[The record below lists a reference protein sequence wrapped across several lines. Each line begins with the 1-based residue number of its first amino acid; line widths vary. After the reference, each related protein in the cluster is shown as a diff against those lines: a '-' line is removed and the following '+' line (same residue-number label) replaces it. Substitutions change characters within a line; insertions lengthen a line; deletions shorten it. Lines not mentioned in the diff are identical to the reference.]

1 MANRWEVG
9 GRLRKGTTGVK
20 DGKSLDRL
28 GKGENIDGTEEG
40 VGNRGTYDGVRM
52 WHSPDEKRQSK
63 TERRLPHHLYISLKP
78 IKLWNWIHGCGERER
93 EREGKSALEIRTKTA
108 RAWKEK
114 CGGEWRNTS
123 LSLWHLPSEWHQLN
137 GAKQPN
143 SDVESKVEKERERD
157 RRKSKSEKAEERQ
170 RNRKEMNDSKEE
182 KSDRMGRRVPVRHC
196 FTSHCTEQ
204 ENLSYASAFHIA
216 FTIYVPGRIM
226 QLDGSV
232 EKTPINLILFSI
244 FFFSS
249 LSFSFSAPVILSVC
263 VLWHSSAPV
272 YFLTSYVKVF
282 SSRPLS
288 HVYCILLSL

>member
-1 MANRWEVG
+1 MANRREVG

-157 RRKSKSEKAEERQ
+157 RRKSKSEKAEERR

-182 KSDRMGRRVPVRHC
+182 KSDRMGRRVPVKTLFHQSLHRTGEPELC
-196 FTSHCTEQ
+196 FCVPHR
-204 ENLSYASAFHIA
+204 FHDLCSGEDNA
-216 FTIYVPGRIM
+216 ARRLCWKDTHKSDLVF
-226 QLDGSV
+226 D
-232 EKTPINLILFSI
+232 

>member
-1 MANRWEVG
+1 M
-9 GRLRKGTTGVK
+9 
-20 DGKSLDRL
+20 
-28 GKGENIDGTEEG
+28 
-40 VGNRGTYDGVRM
+40 
-52 WHSPDEKRQSK
+52 
-63 TERRLPHHLYISLKP
+63 
-78 IKLWNWIHGCGERER
+78 
-93 EREGKSALEIRTKTA
+93 
-108 RAWKEK
+108 
-114 CGGEWRNTS
+114 
-123 LSLWHLPSEWHQLN
+123 
-137 GAKQPN
+137 
-143 SDVESKVEKERERD
+143 EKERERD
-157 RRKSKSEKAEERQ
+157 RRKSKSEKAEERR

>member
-1 MANRWEVG
+1 MTVK
-9 GRLRKGTTGVK
+9 RKRATG
-20 DGKSLDRL
+20 
-28 GKGENIDGTEEG
+28 
-40 VGNRGTYDGVRM
+40 
-52 WHSPDEKRQSK
+52 W
-63 TERRLPHHLYISLKP
+63 
-78 IKLWNWIHGCGERER
+78 
-93 EREGKSALEIRTKTA
+93 
-108 RAWKEK
+108 
-114 CGGEWRNTS
+114 
-123 LSLWHLPSEWHQLN
+123 
-137 GAKQPN
+137 
-143 SDVESKVEKERERD
+143 
-157 RRKSKSEKAEERQ
+157 AEEFP
-170 RNRKEMNDSKEE
+170 S
-182 KSDRMGRRVPVRHC
+182 RHC

>member
-1 MANRWEVG
+1 MANRREVG

-143 SDVESKVEKERERD
+143 SDVESKVEKERERETGGKAKVRK
-157 RRKSKSEKAEERQ
+157 RRKDREIERKWMTVKRKRATGWAEEFPSDIVSPVIAQ
-170 RNRKEMNDSKEE
+170 NRRTWVMLLRS
-182 KSDRMGRRVPVRHC
+182 
-196 FTSHCTEQ
+196 T
-204 ENLSYASAFHIA
+204 
-216 FTIYVPGRIM
+216 
-226 QLDGSV
+226 
-232 EKTPINLILFSI
+232 
-244 FFFSS
+244 S
-249 LSFSFSAPVILSVC
+249 LSRFMF
-263 VLWHSSAPV
+263 
-272 YFLTSYVKVF
+272 
-282 SSRPLS
+282 RGG
-288 HVYCILLSL
+288 